1 MSSTSNGVAPSRL
14 RRARPGRRLTSRV
27 LLAGCLLLAGC
38 AHYVVNDPLPAV
50 RTGPVYRFDE
60 KESGRNTNSLFICL
74 VFSGGGTRAA
84 ALSYGVLEMLRETRI
99 VWKGVEKSL
108 LEEVDCI
115 SSISGGSFTA
125 AYYGLFGERI
135 FTDFRPRFLEVD
147 VQDALIRRAV
157 NPLNWFRLASP
168 YFSRIDLAAE
178 YYHEKVFEKRTFT
191 DLAKRGT
198 RPFVILNATNLANGE
213 RFEFTQEQ
221 FDFLVS
227 DLSPYPVARAVAASS
242 AFPFLLSPL
251 SLKNYPHPEGF
262 TLPADYEEGLKD
274 YDYNRRRYYWA
285 RNRAM
290 YVNDKERPY
299 LHLMDGGLSDNIG
312 LRPIEAAWRRT
323 SGFIRKLLNDG
334 AIEKFVI
341 IVVNARPDS
350 GDTISKKESPPGL
363 GLVAVKTA
371 TIAMDNYSF
380 ETIEVMKELRDMR
393 ERAQRNIA
401 ACRQR
406 LAACPTAPPLPGL
419 AAEIDPYVIEVNFEA
434 IPDPERRKYFLTL
447 PTSFTLSREQVDA
460 LIQIGPELLRAEPEF
475 KELMRSLGNP

>member
-1 MSSTSNGVAPSRL
+1 MRSALSSTS
-14 RRARPGRRLTSRV
+14 RRARAS
-27 LLAGCLLLAGC
+27 LLALCLVLAGC
-38 AHYVVNDPLPAV
+38 AHYVVNDPLPGA
-50 RTGPVYRFDE
+50 RTGAGYRFDATE
-60 KESGRNTNSLFICL
+60 TASNTNSLFVCL
-74 VFSGGGTRAA
+74 VFTGGGTRAA
-84 ALSYGVLEMLRETRI
+84 ALSYGVLDMLRNTRI

-108 LEEVDCI
+108 LQEVDCI

-125 AYYGLFGERI
+125 AYYGLFGDRI
-135 FTDFRPRFLEVD
+135 FTDFRSRFLDVD
-147 VQDALIRRAV
+147 VEDALIRRAV
-157 NPLNWFRLASP
+157 NPVNWFRLASP

-178 YYHEKVFEKRTFT
+178 YYHETIFDKQPFSA
-191 DLAKRGT
+191 LAGRGE

-227 DLSPYPVARAVAASS
+227 DLATYPVARAVAASS

-262 TLPADYEEGLKD
+262 TLPTDYEEGLKD

-299 LHLMDGGLSDNIG
+299 LHLMDGGLADNIG

-363 GLVAVKTA
+363 GVVAVKTA

-393 ERAQRNIA
+393 ERAQRNIT

-406 LAACPTAPPLPGL
+406 LAACPTAPLLPGL

-447 PTSFTLSREQVDA
+447 PTSFTLSRDQVDA
-460 LIQIGPELLRAEPEF
+460 LLQIGPALLRAEPEF
-475 KELMRSLGNP
+475 KELMRSLGQP

>member
-1 MSSTSNGVAPSRL
+1 MAARARSSSSRPATTSSPSVRRPTSRPTNSASSSRTRPSWTRGRSALSSTS
-14 RRARPGRRLTSRV
+14 RRARGI
-27 LLAGCLLLAGC
+27 LLALCLVLAGC
-38 AHYVVNDPLPAV
+38 AHYVVNDPLPAA
-50 RTGPVYRFDE
+50 RTGAGHRFDATE
-60 KESGRNTNSLFICL
+60 TASNTNSLFVCL
-74 VFSGGGTRAA
+74 VFTGGGTRAA
-84 ALSYGVLEMLRETRI
+84 ALSYGVLDMLRNTRI

-108 LEEVDCI
+108 LQEVDCI

-125 AYYGLFGERI
+125 AYYGLFGDRI
-135 FTDFRPRFLEVD
+135 FTDFRSRFLDVD
-147 VQDALIRRAV
+147 VEDALIRRAV
-157 NPLNWFRLASP
+157 NPVNWFRLASP

-178 YYHEKVFEKRTFT
+178 YYHEKIFDRQSFSA
-191 DLAKRGT
+191 LAGRGE

-227 DLSPYPVARAVAASS
+227 DLATYPVARAVAASS

-262 TLPADYEEGLKD
+262 TLPTDYEEGLKD

-299 LHLMDGGLSDNIG
+299 LHLMDGGLADNIG

-350 GDTISKKESPPGL
+350 GETISKKESPPGL
-363 GLVAVKTA
+363 GVVAV
-371 TIAMDNYSF
+371 DGDHRHGQLQ
-380 ETIEVMKELRDMR
+380 LRDHR
-393 ERAQRNIA
+393 GD
-401 ACRQR
+401 
-406 LAACPTAPPLPGL
+406 APPLPGF
-419 AAEIDPYVIEVNFEA
+419 AADIDPYV
-434 IPDPERRKYFLTL
+434 
-447 PTSFTLSREQVDA
+447 
-460 LIQIGPELLRAEPEF
+460 
-475 KELMRSLGNP
+475 